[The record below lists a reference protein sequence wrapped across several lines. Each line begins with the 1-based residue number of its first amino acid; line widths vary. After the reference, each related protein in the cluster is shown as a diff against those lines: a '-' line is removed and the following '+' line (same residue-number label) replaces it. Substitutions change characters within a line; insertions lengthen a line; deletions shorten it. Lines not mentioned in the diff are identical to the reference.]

1 MNFPLLGAIFTIAS
15 TVVIGILMIVAFV
28 TGYDSAIYIL
38 GPIGV
43 GFLLSLPITFIVTK
57 KLSAMT
63 SAPDIAP
70 KTKI

>member
-1 MNFPLLGAIFTIAS
+1 MNFPLLSAIFTIAS

-28 TGYDSAIYIL
+28 TGYDSATYIL
-38 GPIGV
+38 GAIGV

-63 SAPDIAP
+63 SAPSIAP
-70 KTKI
+70 KTKG